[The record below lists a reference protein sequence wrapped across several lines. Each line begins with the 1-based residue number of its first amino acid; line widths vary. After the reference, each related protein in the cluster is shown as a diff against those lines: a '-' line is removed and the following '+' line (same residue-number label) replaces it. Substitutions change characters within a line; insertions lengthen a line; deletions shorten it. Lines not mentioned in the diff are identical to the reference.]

1 MFLTSLNFIL
11 LLRVV
16 ITPSIITTR
25 SNRTKIRLVFYSP
38 AKKSM
43 SFSRPS
49 TFYPRPSTLYPR
61 PSTKTYT
68 PQVGGLS
75 TWSELYYFHCLPE
88 IIFFQEIIIKQNKKF
103 FTALA
108 PAANTTI
115 SSLFFYCSQS
125 TTNNDQFRVNT
136 QDLWSF
142 LPHQT
147 QWSQRTVQSPDKT
160 RIMTGEL

>member
-75 TWSELYYFHCLPE
+75 AWSELYYFQCLPE
-88 IIFFQEIIIKQNKKF
+88 IIFFQVIIIKQNKNFLLFLLPQQTRLLAVSF
-103 FTALA
+103 FTARS
-108 PAANTTI
+108 PRQTMI
-115 SSLFFYCSQS
+115 SF
-125 TTNNDQFRVNT
+125 V
-136 QDLWSF
+136 
-142 LPHQT
+142 
-147 QWSQRTVQSPDKT
+147 
-160 RIMTGEL
+160 

>member
-88 IIFFQEIIIKQNKKF
+88 IIFFQEIIIKQNKNFLLFLLPQQTRLLAVSF
-103 FTALA
+103 FTARS
-108 PAANTTI
+108 PRQTMI
-115 SSLFFYCSQS
+115 SF
-125 TTNNDQFRVNT
+125 V
-136 QDLWSF
+136 
-142 LPHQT
+142 
-147 QWSQRTVQSPDKT
+147 
-160 RIMTGEL
+160 

>member
-1 MFLTSLNFIL
+1 MFLTRLNFIL

-49 TFYPRPSTLYPR
+49 TFYPRPLTLYPR

-88 IIFFQEIIIKQNKKF
+88 IIFFQEIIIKQNKNFLLFLLPQQTRLLAVSF
-103 FTALA
+103 FTARS
-108 PAANTTI
+108 PRQTMI
-115 SSLFFYCSQS
+115 SF
-125 TTNNDQFRVNT
+125 V
-136 QDLWSF
+136 
-142 LPHQT
+142 
-147 QWSQRTVQSPDKT
+147 
-160 RIMTGEL
+160 

>member
-16 ITPSIITTR
+16 ITPSIIMTR

-88 IIFFQEIIIKQNKKF
+88 IIFFQEIIIKQNKNFLLFLLPQQTRLLAVSF
-103 FTALA
+103 FTARS
-108 PAANTTI
+108 PRQTMI
-115 SSLFFYCSQS
+115 SF
-125 TTNNDQFRVNT
+125 V
-136 QDLWSF
+136 
-142 LPHQT
+142 
-147 QWSQRTVQSPDKT
+147 
-160 RIMTGEL
+160 

>member
-1 MFLTSLNFIL
+1 
-11 LLRVV
+11 
-16 ITPSIITTR
+16 
-25 SNRTKIRLVFYSP
+25 
-38 AKKSM
+38 M

-75 TWSELYYFHCLPE
+75 AWSELYYFHCLPE
-88 IIFFQEIIIKQNKKF
+88 IIFFQVIIIKQNKKF
-103 FTALA
+103 LLFLLPQQTRLLA
-108 PAANTTI
+108 V
-115 SSLFFYCSQS
+115 FFYCSQS

-160 RIMTGEL
+160 RIMKGEL

>member
-38 AKKSM
+38 AKKSKKSM

-61 PSTKTYT
+61 PWTKTYT

-75 TWSELYYFHCLPE
+75 AWSELDYFHCLPE
-88 IIFFQEIIIKQNKKF
+88 IIFFQVIIIKQNKNFLLFLLPQQTRLLAVSF
-103 FTALA
+103 FTARS
-108 PAANTTI
+108 PRQTMI
-115 SSLFFYCSQS
+115 SF
-125 TTNNDQFRVNT
+125 V
-136 QDLWSF
+136 
-142 LPHQT
+142 
-147 QWSQRTVQSPDKT
+147 
-160 RIMTGEL
+160 

>member
-38 AKKSM
+38 AKKSKKSM

-88 IIFFQEIIIKQNKKF
+88 IIFFQEIIIKQNKNFLLFLLPQQTRLLAVSF
-103 FTALA
+103 FTARS
-108 PAANTTI
+108 PRQTMI
-115 SSLFFYCSQS
+115 SF
-125 TTNNDQFRVNT
+125 V
-136 QDLWSF
+136 
-142 LPHQT
+142 
-147 QWSQRTVQSPDKT
+147 
-160 RIMTGEL
+160 

>member
-16 ITPSIITTR
+16 ITPSITTTR
-25 SNRTKIRLVFYSP
+25 SNRTKIRLVFYLP

-75 TWSELYYFHCLPE
+75 AWSELYYFHCLPE
-88 IIFFQEIIIKQNKKF
+88 IIFFQVIIIKQNKNF
-103 FTALA
+103 LLFLLPQQTRLLAVSFCTAHS
-108 PAANTTI
+108 PRQTMI
-115 SSLFFYCSQS
+115 SF
-125 TTNNDQFRVNT
+125 V
-136 QDLWSF
+136 
-142 LPHQT
+142 
-147 QWSQRTVQSPDKT
+147 
-160 RIMTGEL
+160 